1 MTVKKMFVF
10 DYDGTF
16 YRNHTELLENIKLI
30 EKVRTLGHLF
40 VIATGR
46 SYDSFIKEVNKFNIK
61 FDFLILSSGALII
74 DSNETVIKTY
84 PMDLDLVIGSDRQLE
99 QFQFR
104 LHDKIFIDCFQN
116 NKVISNLNQVIK
128 MSYTFEKSEDSYK
141 IQSLI
146 NEYTDHAFKTY
157 VVRGKSVDYIEVIA
171 SKTNKSVAI
180 LDLLDF
186 LSVDYDIVTAGDSEN
201 DAEMLIAF
209 DGYLMAEHDV
219 KLDVLKLRTIDSI
232 NSILCK
238 ELHIEDPS

>member
-1 MTVKKMFVF
+1 MKKVFVF

-46 SYDSFIKEVNKFNIK
+46 SYDSFIKEVNKHHIK

-84 PMDLDLVIGSDRQLE
+84 PMDLNLVIGVDQQLE
-99 QFQFR
+99 QFESNLQ
-104 LHDKIFIDCFQN
+104 DKIFIDCFEN
-116 NKVISNLNQVIK
+116 NKLISKLNQVIK
-128 MSYTFEKSEDSYK
+128 MSYTFEKSEESYK

-146 NEYTDHAFKTY
+146 NEYTKQAFKTY
-157 VVRGKSVDYIEVIA
+157 VVRGKSVDYIEIIS

-186 LSVDYDIVTAGDSEN
+186 LSADFGVVTAGDSEN
-201 DAEMLIAF
+201 DTEMLVAF
-209 DGYLMAEHDV
+209 DGYLMMNHDP
-219 KLDVLKLRTIDSI
+219 KLDIHKLRSIDSI
-232 NSILCK
+232 KSIIFN
-238 ELHIEDPS
+238 ELDLEDLK